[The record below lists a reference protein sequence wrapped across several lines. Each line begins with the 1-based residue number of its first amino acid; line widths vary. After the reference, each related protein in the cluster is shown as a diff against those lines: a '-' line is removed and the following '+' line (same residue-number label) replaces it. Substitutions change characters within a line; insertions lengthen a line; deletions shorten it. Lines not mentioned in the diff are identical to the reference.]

1 MWMSVPPPSLLPPF
15 LITRLPPRK
24 YCSSLPSP
32 GIFMGHARLRL
43 RGGRGGDPLSPKP
56 VWPPQGR
63 DATAERQNEGRRRHI
78 AVSNNDAGERAHRV
92 SLQQSTPPPM
102 VCQKGG
108 RQNWIP
114 GRHVMHPILA
124 QVDQVREQTQTQP
137 AAQSMRMPEGNWN
150 MPSTTH
156 TLPTSLVPVSAY
168 IHTRSWRWRRL
179 RRIVRR
185 RRRRA
190 EARERQIAAPQSIIR
205 H

>member
-1 MWMSVPPPSLLPPF
+1 
-15 LITRLPPRK
+15 
-24 YCSSLPSP
+24 
-32 GIFMGHARLRL
+32 
-43 RGGRGGDPLSPKP
+43 
-56 VWPPQGR
+56 
-63 DATAERQNEGRRRHI
+63 
-78 AVSNNDAGERAHRV
+78 
-92 SLQQSTPPPM
+92 M

-114 GRHVMHPILA
+114 GRHVMQPILA
-124 QVDQVREQTQTQP
+124 QVDQAQEQTQTQP

-168 IHTRSWRWRRL
+168 IHTRSWRWRQRL

-190 EARERQIAAPQSIIR
+190 EGRERDKLRRLKALFGIRTRAQKKAGPRHELILAPLSPGIPHINWNGIPAEIR
-205 H
+205 ENDKIVGICMMRVGSTRARQEGCGSGPAPAWRLGLPLP